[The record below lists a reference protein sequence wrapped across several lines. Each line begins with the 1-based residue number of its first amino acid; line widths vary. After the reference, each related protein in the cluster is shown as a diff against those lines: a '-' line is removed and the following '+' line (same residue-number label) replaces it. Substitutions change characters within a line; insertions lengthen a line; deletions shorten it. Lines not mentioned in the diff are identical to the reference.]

1 LYDPDGKSELVIVK
15 ANEGQLSGVTGPDR
29 IRSIAPLHVFQTYDS
44 TGLSISETETLVTN
58 EPGAGALLVIN
69 KDRVLVGTSEDPG
82 GNSRLYINGGFA
94 FASGSKIETGVMDIF
109 STTTAGGTG
118 IIDNLSSNLVFRQSG
133 DEYARFTNTSFIGI
147 GTSTP
152 STNVHIYSPL
162 TTSNDILKLE
172 SPSPALSLKHN
183 GIVLN
188 TDSGFGGYV
197 RGYQQKSNGTAGLVL
212 GSSNNNVLSNV
223 LYITETSNVG
233 IGTSTASS
241 KLHVYNGITRFEHTT
256 SNAMIELKT
265 TAGTSNILSDTN
277 GNVYIQPYN
286 SNTFIRGD
294 LDISG
299 DITVEGRIDLGEE
312 VGINLDGSEPQAPLH
327 VGGGIITNSDAV
339 SCKKY
344 SNAFVVDIGT
354 ANQAKD
360 VQLIFGPGAFYAK
373 IVAMLRRI
381 DNSTVNDMST
391 LVLEIQGGTGDGT
404 APDNTLTLGTK
415 NMFSGVTNNYPWN
428 PNVTLG
434 KRGISIK
441 PLVLDT
447 QSETREYAY
456 DIYVELMTACG
467 GKLQKITRNLINNAD
482 LDDGDGGGVT
492 QKSFTY

>member
-1 LYDPDGKSELVIVK
+1 
-15 ANEGQLSGVTGPDR
+15 
-29 IRSIAPLHVFQTYDS
+29 
-44 TGLSISETETLVTN
+44 
-58 EPGAGALLVIN
+58 
-69 KDRVLVGTSEDPG
+69 
-82 GNSRLYINGGFA
+82 
-94 FASGSKIETGVMDIF
+94 
-109 STTTAGGTG
+109 
-118 IIDNLSSNLVFRQSG
+118 
-133 DEYARFTNTSFIGI
+133 
-147 GTSTP
+147 
-152 STNVHIYSPL
+152 
-162 TTSNDILKLE
+162 
-172 SPSPALSLKHN
+172 
-183 GIVLN
+183 VLN

-344 SNAFVVDIGT
+344 SNTFVVDIGT

-428 PNVTLG
+428 PTVTLG

-467 GKLQKITRNLINNAD
+467 GKLQKITRNLIDNAD